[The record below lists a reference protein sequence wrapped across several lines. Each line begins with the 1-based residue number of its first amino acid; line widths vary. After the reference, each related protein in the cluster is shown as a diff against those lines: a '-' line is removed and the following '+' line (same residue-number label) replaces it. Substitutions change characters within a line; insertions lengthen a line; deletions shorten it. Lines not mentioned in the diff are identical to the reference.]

1 MNEPDS
7 HQFIPMT
14 VLVVEDSPT
23 QAVMVRRFFAGKGHK
38 VYTAANGV
46 EGLSRARELKPHLIV
61 SDVAMPG
68 MDGFGLCREVKN
80 DPSLKHTTVL
90 LLTMLS
96 DPKEIIRGLNAGA
109 DHYLV
114 KPYDEQHLIARLE
127 DFLRDAL
134 VDRCREVDSKLEVH
148 FAGETHQVQASRQQI
163 MNLLLSTYENAF
175 QQNAEL
181 IQTQFELKRLN
192 ESLANRANERQ
203 IKLVKEL
210 ETVNQELK
218 EFAYIVSHDLKAPLR
233 SIDALVQWITEDY
246 GELFDESGREQL
258 SLLIGRVRR
267 MQSLIEGVLNYSRI
281 GRVRE
286 EMEAINLNRLVSSVI
301 DLLSPPEHISIH
313 VVGRLPTVT
322 GEKIRIQQIF
332 QNLLSNAIKF
342 MDKEMGVI
350 QLSCGQ
356 EGELWHFQV
365 SDNGPGIAEKDFERI
380 FQIFQTLN
388 SRDSFESTGVGLTLV
403 KKIVELHDGQVW
415 VTSQLGHGTV
425 FHFTLP
431 VVISNEEE

>member
-1 MNEPDS
+1 MNESQGSPGR
-7 HQFIPMT
+7 PMV

-23 QAVMVRRFFAGKGHK
+23 QAVMVRRFFASKGHE
-38 VYTAANGV
+38 VVVAHNGV
-46 EGLSRARELKPHLIV
+46 EGLARAREIKPHLIV
-61 SDVAMPG
+61 SDIAMPG

-80 DPSLKHTTVL
+80 DPELRHTTVL

-96 DPKEIIRGLNAGA
+96 DAKEIIRGLNAGA
-109 DHYLV
+109 DHYMV
-114 KPYDEQHLIARLE
+114 KPYDEQHLVARLSA
-127 DFLRDAL
+127 FLQDTL
-134 VDRCREVDSKLEVH
+134 VDRCQEVDDRLEVH
-148 FAGETHQVQASRQQI
+148 FAGETHLVQAGRQQI

-192 ESLANRANERQ
+192 ETLANQANERQ
-203 IKLVKEL
+203 NQLVKEL

-246 GELFDESGREQL
+246 GELFDETGREQL
-258 SLLIGRVRR
+258 DLLIGRVRR

-286 EMEAINLNRLVSSVI
+286 EIESVNLNRLVASVI
-301 DLLSPPEHISIH
+301 DLLSPPNNISIH
-313 VVGRLPTVT
+313 VAGRLPTVKA
-322 GEKIRIQQIF
+322 EKTRISQVF
-332 QNLLSNAIKF
+332 QNLFSNAIKF
-342 MDKEMGVI
+342 MDKEMGSI
-350 QLSCGQ
+350 QLSCEQ
-356 EGELWHFQV
+356 EGDEWHFMV
-365 SDNGPGIAEKDFERI
+365 TDNGPGIPEKDFERI

-403 KKIVELHDGQVW
+403 KKIVELHGGRVW
-415 VTSQLGHGTV
+415 VTSRLTEGST

-431 VVISNEEE
+431 VVITHSVE